1 MIDSSSSLRRSFAKV
16 TVTKGVGAMLRLA
29 ALIVLLIITA
39 ACDFPS
45 TRVTPSAASPLTP
58 PSSPT
63 PDPTLTTTLTA
74 TLTIRQ
80 PLNGTFIGNPL
91 TYEVAAPSGG
101 TLVVRLSWDPTVP
114 YGARF
119 LMVIGECAAPTWFR
133 LRCPSAVVF
142 RSSGPD
148 WSPLVGRLAI
158 AAGQTYRVVVDEGV
172 SPWDY
177 GFNQP
182 FTLMADLE

>member
-1 MIDSSSSLRRSFAKV
+1 MP
-16 TVTKGVGAMLRLA
+16 RLT
-29 ALIVLLIITA
+29 ALLVLLVMTA
-39 ACDFPS
+39 ACDSPS
-45 TRVTPSAASPLTP
+45 SVRVPPTAASPASTLAP

-63 PDPTLTTTLTA
+63 PPTLTTTLT
-74 TLTIRQ
+74 IRKA
-80 PLNGTFIGNPL
+80 LSATFIGNPL

-101 TLVVRLSWDPTVP
+101 TLVVRLSWDPTLQ
-114 YGARF
+114 YSAKF
-119 LMVIGECAAPTWFR
+119 LMVIGECAVPTWFQFK
-133 LRCPSAVVF
+133 CPSAVVF

-158 AAGQTYRVVVDEGV
+158 APGQTYRVVVDEGV

-177 GFNQP
+177 GFNQR